1 MTSEEQNCDLCVL
14 YFVNFLEE
22 LGWATS
28 CLCPTHLISRR
39 PGTPGSGTERVK
51 SDMENATRV
60 RVELVSTQHY
70 ESGYYCQGGHCP
82 DQTACEGGRVVRW
95 EFNGP
100 FLYDLFFTISF
111 TCLVEEV
118 LRWGQTIIDIYTT
131 IQFYCSCLGTIIDI
145 YTTIQFS
152 VNRLTYTSLRVPSLT
167 REKP

>member
-70 ESGYYCQGGHCP
+70 ESGYYCQGRRTEVTA
-82 DQTACEGGRVVRW
+82 QTRPLVKEDAWSDE
-95 EFNGP
+95 NSTAP
-100 FLYDLFFTISF
+100 FFMIFSLQS
-111 TCLVEEV
+111 VSHV
-118 LRWGQTIIDIYTT
+118 LWKKY
-131 IQFYCSCLGTIIDI
+131 
-145 YTTIQFS
+145 
-152 VNRLTYTSLRVPSLT
+152 
-167 REKP
+167 